1 MYRDGDIIAVLTL
14 RDAEKNLAA
23 CANACLLDWRLD
35 DDGEPHDTPK
45 YDGSLNTINPSSTH
59 GITATRECEAFNFNV
74 DTGACYLISGQ
85 TSSQLTRSDNFWS
98 GKIVCQDISSVDDWA
113 AQVVA

>member
-1 MYRDGDIIAVLTL
+1 MYRDGDIIAVHIL
-14 RDAEKNLAA
+14 DEKNKNLAA

-35 DDGEPHDTPK
+35 DDGEPHDTLK
-45 YDGSLNTINPSSTH
+45 SDGSLNTKNPSSSPK
-59 GITATRECEAFNFNV
+59 IIATRECEAFNFNV

-98 GKIVCQDISSVDDWA
+98 GKVVCQDITNVDDWA
-113 AQVVA
+113 LQVVA